1 MKGSTRPGERAADA
15 ASDPPISAALPA
27 IAALLVSPSAG
38 SLEARATPTVDR
50 LNFLSRG
57 KDAPSPLADLTAE
70 MARVAVAVARTV
82 LAVFEIIP
90 RVVSLVARLLGG
102 PRRPATFSKTGVVS
116 SWPPAHPK
124 WIEIAFFASWKSWTG
139 SEVELVAVRG
149 YLQESQTEEKAYSFC
164 WS

>member
-1 MKGSTRPGERAADA
+1 MKREVREKSEAEAKKSRRDCEEDLQVNGSTRPGERAADA

-70 MARVAVAVARTV
+70 VARVAVAVARTV

-102 PRRPATFSKTGVVS
+102 PRRPATFSRQVS
-116 SWPPAHPK
+116 
-124 WIEIAFFASWKSWTG
+124 
-139 SEVELVAVRG
+139 
-149 YLQESQTEEKAYSFC
+149 
-164 WS
+164 